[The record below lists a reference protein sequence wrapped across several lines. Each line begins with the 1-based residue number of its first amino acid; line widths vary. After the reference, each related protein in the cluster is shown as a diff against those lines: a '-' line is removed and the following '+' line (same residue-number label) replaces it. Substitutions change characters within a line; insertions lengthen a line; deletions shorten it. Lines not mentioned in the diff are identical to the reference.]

1 MKKLILILAFLSAC
15 PVYGQTTVTGRITTG
30 TLANRP
36 ATCST
41 GDQYN
46 TTDGNGVFVCS
57 SINTWAVFGICTTAL
72 ENVVSDAFNRTAGNL
87 GANWTDYANS
97 FAPTAGLVSGT
108 NAGTYNVSAYTGG
121 GMPTSLAQEAWV
133 GINTYNSTGGT
144 IGPAVS
150 ISGTAHSNFSYYAC
164 VAYRSGPNL
173 QLIKV
178 TSQNDAGGGT
188 VNVLNSTSITPAD
201 GDVITLRRM
210 DNTLVCLMNKNAITI
225 EYTDNSSPLAAGYPG
240 MQHLGSTGTIYGFRT
255 LVAAAPSAANINIVV
270 VGDSKARGASVVMPW
285 PNNLRIK
292 GGSGAAYVTNQ
303 ALSGSAIGITVSAP
317 QGGTMESMLTSGTD
331 VIDGLYQAGKLNIL
345 VMDGGTNDI
354 GSGRTYSQV
363 LTDLQTW
370 VTARK
375 AAHPWKI
382 VIVPMASRG
391 PSTGTQLD
399 YPAKA
404 FNAGLAALTGVDAIV
419 NYPQGIVGTGAAF
432 DTNLFLSDQLH
443 PTQLA
448 GIIEGDAVSAAI
460 NSLF

>member
-1 MKKLILILAFLSAC
+1 MKKLILILALLSAC

-57 SINTWAVFGICTTAL
+57 SINTWAVFGISTTAL
-72 ENVVSDAFNRTAGNL
+72 ENVVSDAFNRTAANL
-87 GANWTDYANS
+87 GANWADYANS
-97 FAPTAGLVSGT
+97 FSVTAGLVSGT
-108 NAGTYNVSAYTGG
+108 NAGTYNVTAYTGG

-133 GINTYNSTGGT
+133 GINTYNSSNGT
-144 IGPAVS
+144 LGPVVS
-150 ISGTAHSNFSYYAC
+150 ISGTPHTSFNYYAC
-164 VAYRSGPNL
+164 VAYRFGSVL

-178 TSQNDAGGGT
+178 TGQNDAGGGT
-188 VNVLNSTSITPAD
+188 INVLNSTGITPAD

-210 DNTLVCLMNKNAITI
+210 DNTLICLMNKNAVTI
-225 EYTDNSSPLAAGYPG
+225 EYADNSSPLAAGYPG
-240 MQHLGSTGTIYGFRT
+240 MQHLGSVGTLYGFRT
-255 LVAAAPSAANINIVV
+255 LVATPPSSATINIVV
-270 VGDSKARGASVVMPW
+270 AGDSKARGAAVTMPW
-285 PNNLRIK
+285 PDNLHVK
-292 GGSGAAYVTNQ
+292 GSGGAYVTNQ
-303 ALSGSAIGITVSAP
+303 AVSGTAIGVTTSGP
-317 QGGTMESMLTSGTD
+317 QGGTMESMLTSSTD
-331 VIDGLYQAGKLNIL
+331 VIDGLYQTGKINIL

-354 GSGRTYSQV
+354 GLGRTYSQV
-363 LTDLQTW
+363 LTDLQSW

-399 YPAKA
+399 FPAKA
-404 FNAGLAALTGVDAIV
+404 VNAGLSTLTGVDAIV
-419 NYPQGIVGTGAAF
+419 NYPQGIIGSGAAF